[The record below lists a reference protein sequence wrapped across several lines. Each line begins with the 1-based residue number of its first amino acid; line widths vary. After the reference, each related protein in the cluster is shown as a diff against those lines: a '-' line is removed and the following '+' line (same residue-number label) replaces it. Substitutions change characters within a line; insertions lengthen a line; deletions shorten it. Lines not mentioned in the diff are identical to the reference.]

1 MDHDNYPEN
10 YTKDILTSVKTIAV
24 VGASPKEERP
34 SYGVSKLLM
43 SKGHRVHPVN
53 PGFAGKE
60 ILGRPVSPNLA
71 SVPEPIDMVDV
82 FRRSEFL
89 DEIIRSAVA
98 LKDEKS
104 LRAIWLQLGLTHPVA
119 EAFARA
125 RGLDV
130 ISDRCPK
137 IELKRERI
145 TT

>member
-1 MDHDNYPEN
+1 MERVFDLELVLAEVRRALEAGQVDE
-10 YTKDILTSVKTIAV
+10 AV
-24 VGASPKEERP
+24 
-34 SYGVSKLLM
+34 
-43 SKGHRVHPVN
+43 RV
-53 PGFAGKE
+53 
-60 ILGRPVSPNLA
+60 LSDQRPV
-71 SVPEPIDMVDV
+71 DMVDV

>member
-1 MDHDNYPEN
+1 MTDRETQETIRRVLD
-10 YTKDILTSVKTIAV
+10 TVRTIAV
-24 VGASPKEERP
+24 IGFSDDPQRESNDVARF
-34 SYGVSKLLM
+34 LLAHGYDVM
-43 SKGHRVHPVN
+43 GVN
-53 PGFAGKE
+53 PKLAGQKVNG
-60 ILGRPVSPNLA
+60 IAVYARLADVPGPV
-71 SVPEPIDMVDV
+71 DMVDV